1 MPIWGDR
8 LLAAGGAPATV
19 PRDPAR
25 DAARDE
31 LLKADYHKND
41 PSLLERAVNWIWDQ
55 FDRAL
60 GSISGNGTDGTTG
73 LVLFLIVALL
83 IGAALWWRLGAPGRA
98 ARTVLDV
105 YGAEGPRSA
114 ARYREDAAGHA
125 AAGRWA
131 EAVREQMR
139 ALVRALEERTLLDAR
154 PGRTADEAAAE
165 AGRALP
171 EHAAALTAAAR
182 TFDDIAFGER
192 TADRSAYQ
200 LLLDLDRTLERARP
214 VLTAAATAA
223 PASTTASTTASGG
236 AA

>member
-8 LLAAGGAPATV
+8 LLAAGGAPVTV

-25 DAARDE
+25 DAAREE
-31 LLKADYHKND
+31 LLNADYHKND
-41 PSLLERAVNWIWDQ
+41 PSVLERVTDWFWD
-55 FDRAL
+55 RINHAL
-60 GSISGNGTDGTTG
+60 GSLSGDGTDGTTG
-73 LVLFLIVALL
+73 LVLFLIVAAL
-83 IGAALWWRLGAPGRA
+83 IAAAVWWRLGAPKRA
-98 ARTVLDV
+98 ARTVLGV
-105 YGAEGPRSA
+105 YGTEGPRSA
-114 ARYREDAAGHA
+114 AQYRADAAGHA

-139 ALVRALEERTLLDAR
+139 ALVRALEERTLLDTR

-182 TFDDIAFGER
+182 TFDDIAYGDR
-192 TADRSAYQ
+192 TADQVAYQ
-200 LLLDLDRTLERARP
+200 LLLDLDRALERTRP
-214 VLTAAATAA
+214 ALAQAPVTASA
-223 PASTTASTTASGG
+223 PAPTTGG

>member
-8 LLAAGGAPATV
+8 LLAAGGAPVTV

-41 PSLLERAVNWIWDQ
+41 PTVLERVVDWIWDHI
-55 FDRAL
+55 DRAM
-60 GSISGNGTDGTTG
+60 GSISGDGTDGTTG
-73 LVLFLIVALL
+73 LVLFLVVAVV
-83 IGAALWWRLGAPGRA
+83 IGAALWWRLGAPKRA
-98 ARTVLDV
+98 ARTVLGV
-105 YGAEGPRSA
+105 YGTEGPRSA
-114 ARYREDAAGHA
+114 DRYRAEAAGHA
-125 AAGRWA
+125 AAGRWS

-171 EHAAALTAAAR
+171 EHAAALAAAAR
-182 TFDDIAFGER
+182 TFDDVAYGER
-192 TADRSAYQ
+192 TADQAAYQ
-200 LLLDLDRTLERARP
+200 LLLDLDRTLERTRP
-214 VLTAAATAA
+214 VLAHASAAAAA
-223 PASTTASTTASGG
+223 PAPTTGG

>member
-1 MPIWGDR
+1 MPTWGDR
-8 LLAAGGAPATV
+8 LLAAGGAPVTV

-41 PSLLERAVNWIWDQ
+41 PTVLERVVDWIWDHI
-55 FDRAL
+55 DRAL
-60 GSISGNGTDGTTG
+60 GSVSAGGTDGTTG
-73 LVLFLIVALL
+73 LVLFLLVAVV
-83 IGAALWWRLGAPGRA
+83 IAAAVWWRLGAPKRA
-98 ARTVLDV
+98 ARTDYGV
-105 YGAEGPRSA
+105 YGTDGPRSA
-114 ARYREDAAGHA
+114 AQYRADAAGHA
-125 AAGRWA
+125 AAGRWT

-139 ALVRALEERTLLDAR
+139 ALVRALEERTLLDTR

-182 TFDDIAFGER
+182 TFDDIAYGER
-192 TADRSAYQ
+192 TADQAAYR
-200 LLLDLDRTLERARP
+200 LLLDLDRTLERSRP
-214 VLTAAATAA
+214 VLASAAAAA
-223 PASTTASTTASGG
+223 PAPTPTPGG

>member
-8 LLAAGGAPATV
+8 LLAAGGAPVTV

-41 PSLLERAVNWIWDQ
+41 PSVLERVIDWIWDHI
-55 FDRAL
+55 DRAL
-60 GSISGNGTDGTTG
+60 GDMSGGGTDGTTG
-73 LVLFLIVALL
+73 LVLFLIVAAV
-83 IGAALWWRLGAPGRA
+83 IAAALWWRLGAPKRA
-98 ARTVLDV
+98 ARTDYGV
-105 YGAEGPRSA
+105 YGADGPRTA
-114 ARYREDAAGHA
+114 AQYRADAAGHA
-125 AAGRWA
+125 AAGRWT

-139 ALVRALEERTLLDAR
+139 ALVRALEERTLLDTR

-171 EHAAALTAAAR
+171 EQAAALTAAAR
-182 TFDDIAFGER
+182 TFDDIAYGER
-192 TADRSAYQ
+192 TADQAAYQ
-200 LLLDLDRTLERARP
+200 LLLDLDRALERSRP
-214 VLTAAATAA
+214 VLAHAAAAA
-223 PASTTASTTASGG
+223 PAPTPTPTPTPGG

>member
-8 LLAAGGAPATV
+8 LLAAGGAPVTV

-31 LLKADYHKND
+31 LLNADYHRHD
-41 PSLLERAVNWIWDQ
+41 PSLLQRVLDWVNQHLTD
-55 FDRAL
+55 AL
-60 GSISGNGTDGTTG
+60 STLSGGGTSGTTG
-73 LVLFLIVALL
+73 LIFFLVVAVLI
-83 IGAALWWRLGAPGRA
+83 AAGVWWRLGAPKRA
-98 ARTVLDV
+98 ARTVLGV
-105 YGAEGPRSA
+105 YGTDGPRTA
-114 ARYREDAAGHA
+114 DQHRADADRHA

-131 EAVREQMR
+131 DAVREQMR
-139 ALVRALEERTLLDAR
+139 ALVRALEERTLLDVR

-171 EHAAALTAAAR
+171 EHATALAAAAR

-192 TADRSAYQ
+192 TADQAAYES
-200 LLLDLDRTLERARP
+200 LRDLDRALERTRP
-214 VLTAAATAA
+214 TLA
-223 PASTTASTTASGG
+223 PAPGG

>member
-8 LLAAGGAPATV
+8 LLAAAGAPVTV

-31 LLKADYHKND
+31 LLNAEYHKND
-41 PSLLERAVNWIWDQ
+41 PTVLERVVDWIWDHL
-55 FDRAL
+55 DRAM
-60 GSISGNGTDGTTG
+60 GSISGGGTDGSTG
-73 LVLFLIVALL
+73 LVFFLIVAVV
-83 IGAALWWRLGAPGRA
+83 IGAAVWWRLGAPKRA
-98 ARTVLDV
+98 ARTVLGV
-105 YGAEGPRSA
+105 YGTDGPRTA
-114 ARYREDAAGHA
+114 AQYRADAAGHA

-139 ALVRALEERTLLDAR
+139 ALVRALEERTLLDSR

-182 TFDDIAFGER
+182 AFDDIAYGER
-192 TADRSAYQ
+192 TADQAAYQ
-200 LLLDLDRTLERARP
+200 LLLDLDRTLERTRP
-214 VLTAAATAA
+214 VLAHAAA
-223 PASTTASTTASGG
+223 PAPAPTPGG

>member
-8 LLAAGGAPATV
+8 LLAAAGAPVTV

-31 LLKADYHKND
+31 LLNAEYHKND
-41 PSLLERAVNWIWDQ
+41 PTVLERVVDWIWDHI
-55 FDRAL
+55 DRAM
-60 GSISGNGTDGTTG
+60 GSISGDGTDGTTG
-73 LVLFLIVALL
+73 LVLFLIVAAV
-83 IGAALWWRLGAPGRA
+83 IGAALWWRLGAPKRA
-98 ARTVLDV
+98 ARTVLGV
-105 YGAEGPRSA
+105 YGTDGPRSA
-114 ARYREDAAGHA
+114 DRYRADAAGHA
-125 AAGRWA
+125 AAGRWS

-182 TFDDIAFGER
+182 TFDDVAYGER
-192 TADRSAYQ
+192 TADQAAYQ
-200 LLLDLDRTLERARP
+200 LLLDLDRTLERSRP
-214 VLTAAATAA
+214 VLAHAPAA
-223 PASTTASTTASGG
+223 PAGPAPTPTPGG